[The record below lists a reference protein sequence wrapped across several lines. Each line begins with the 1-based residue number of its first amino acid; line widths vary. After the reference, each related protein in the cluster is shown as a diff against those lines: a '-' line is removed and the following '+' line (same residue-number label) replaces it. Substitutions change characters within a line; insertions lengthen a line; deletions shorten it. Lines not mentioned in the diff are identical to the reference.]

1 MLDVFMEKV
10 QIYSRLNRNQ
20 IFNIKD
26 IFMQGEEIYILDEPP
41 SIDVIK
47 QFPYFSGEFGLLLI
61 NNIWFLTVSN
71 RKVVYIPI
79 ELDNY
84 IAKGLVQFF
93 AHSHPNDGTTA
104 NLFPSFSDLTS
115 SDAIDHKFY
124 IVSVYGIT
132 EVDITNANELE
143 FLDERFTNYI
153 HDNHIT
159 YDDYQQNQFKYYM
172 SFMEFIGCKINII
185 SFADQKMISDILSS
199 KYALQHEFWNKEAF
213 EIPYPGRKSN
223 L

>member
-1 MLDVFMEKV
+1 M
-10 QIYSRLNRNQ
+10 
-20 IFNIKD
+20 
-26 IFMQGEEIYILDEPP
+26 
-41 SIDVIK
+41 
-47 QFPYFSGEFGLLLI
+47 
-61 NNIWFLTVSN
+61 
-71 RKVVYIPI
+71 
-79 ELDNY
+79 
-84 IAKGLVQFF
+84 
-93 AHSHPNDGTTA
+93 
-104 NLFPSFSDLTS
+104 
-115 SDAIDHKFY
+115 
-124 IVSVYGIT
+124 
-132 EVDITNANELE
+132 
-143 FLDERFTNYI
+143 DERFTNYI